1 MRLDHRYIFTVINK
15 NKSFKIWGRKEVVKK
30 KNDLRKMKKKSQILK
45 FRLRTLIKMEE
56 RR

>member
-30 KNDLRKMKKKSQILK
+30 INDLRKMKKKVKYWNSG
-45 FRLRTLIKMEE
+45 
-56 RR
+56 